1 MSVAAD
7 ALSGKYSTFVN
18 KSLLNDLKTRD
29 GTEMSRVHICVVQ
42 QVTTGVMSSTV
53 VYI

>member
-1 MSVAAD
+1 LSVAAD